1 MRKADRDRE
10 AREKR
15 DKTTGG
21 SIQSGQPLPKLAAVV
36 PSAKS
41 MSIKSMQKALS
52 CAGSSLKG
60 GAQRVQAG
68 GPAPPQ
74 GFSATSTPPNLSCKF
89 DQLPSVI
96 TWLLQ
101 VIFLLTHTQP
111 LLCSERHFYVRL
123 LNRFLSL
130 PTTSAPTIL
139 LLSTAVRTTIYQLFL
154 MFKWKKLKRKP
165 KRLLTS

>member
-15 DKTTGG
+15 DKPTGG
-21 SIQSGQPLPKLAAVV
+21 SIQAGQPMPKLASV

-41 MSIKSMQKALS
+41 VSIKSMQKAQL

-68 GPAPPQ
+68 GPALQ
-74 GFSATSTPPNLSCKF
+74 GSPATSTPPNLSCKF

-96 TWLLQ
+96 TWLLPLPLQ
-101 VIFLLTHTQP
+101 VNFL
-111 LLCSERHFYVRL
+111 E
-123 LNRFLSL
+123 
-130 PTTSAPTIL
+130 
-139 LLSTAVRTTIYQLFL
+139 
-154 MFKWKKLKRKP
+154 
-165 KRLLTS
+165 

>member
-21 SIQSGQPLPKLAAVV
+21 SIQAGQPMPKLAAVV
-36 PSAKS
+36 PYAKS
-41 MSIKSMQKALS
+41 MSIKSMQKAQS

-60 GAQRVQAG
+60 GAQRVQAS

-74 GFSATSTPPNLSCKF
+74 GSSATSTPSNLSCKF

-101 VIFLLTHTQP
+101 VRPSSVLTDTSSFVMYEIHV
-111 LLCSERHFYVRL
+111 HGRL
-123 LNRFLSL
+123 
-130 PTTSAPTIL
+130 
-139 LLSTAVRTTIYQLFL
+139 
-154 MFKWKKLKRKP
+154 
-165 KRLLTS
+165 

>member
-1 MRKADRDRE
+1 VGKRLVELAVICSLGRETNEMRKADRDRE

-68 GPAPPQ
+68 GPAY
-74 GFSATSTPPNLSCKF
+74 K
-89 DQLPSVI
+89 V
-96 TWLLQ
+96 
-101 VIFLLTHTQP
+101 
-111 LLCSERHFYVRL
+111 
-123 LNRFLSL
+123 
-130 PTTSAPTIL
+130 
-139 LLSTAVRTTIYQLFL
+139 
-154 MFKWKKLKRKP
+154 
-165 KRLLTS
+165 